1 MHFVLKDF
9 KVHKSSGSFDTS
21 MEDIG
26 KGEQP
31 LPPTTARQTTR
42 PGLFV
47 IIPLSLLEHTP
58 SARGSPSTAP
68 TNLPLLVLDSDSI
81 E

>member
-1 MHFVLKDF
+1 MVHFVLKEF

-26 KGEQP
+26 KSEQP
-31 LPPTTARQTTR
+31 LPPKTARQTTR

-58 SARGSPSTAP
+58 TQGSPSTAP